1 MICQKCEKEVEI
13 LWDYYGQLVCQEC
26 LETYNVDLHIQDG
39 KLTLN
44 KQPYFYGF
52 YWGVAKR
59 LRHCILIA
67 VFGCSNHFTPAK
79 NFRSLTMNLA
89 EYEKVKDFTYLQ
101 YCDYLQEKYGIGL
114 SDYMTRQ
121 YDKNPKVT
129 RTKDGLLAHH
139 KYEDHAIMLSNKE
152 YAMQNPFEWQLA
164 KNIVYCD
171 YLEHM
176 LLHILICEYP
186 AEDKN
191 EFEAVGVGGV
201 INYLIPEL
209 NDFYS
214 GWQTNQPWRKNC
226 HNLIKDDKAVYL
238 ILVKR
243 FKEFVKDYADFK
255 VDMLF
260 TSFNERFGLW
270 SKAKNKQLYEEI
282 KNL

>member
-1 MICQKCEKEVEI
+1 
-13 LWDYYGQLVCQEC
+13 
-26 LETYNVDLHIQDG
+26 
-39 KLTLN
+39 
-44 KQPYFYGF
+44 
-52 YWGVAKR
+52 
-59 LRHCILIA
+59 
-67 VFGCSNHFTPAK
+67 
-79 NFRSLTMNLA
+79 MNLA